1 MQQRVGTLKWI
12 LSVQASFR
20 SSGFGFG
27 GLPRPSASAYMSRRL
42 VPRGS
47 VGRVTVQRGLEQRV
61 GTMSVE
67 EAEVEA
73 LPDDLLRRFSACS
86 YIR

>member
-1 MQQRVGTLKWI
+1 MW
-12 LSVQASFR
+12 SW
-20 SSGFGFG
+20 GF
-27 GLPRPSASAYMSRRL
+27 LPPSPPSAYMSRRS

>member
-1 MQQRVGTLKWI
+1 MWSRGFLARSPP
-12 LSVQASFR
+12 SV
-20 SSGFGFG
+20 
-27 GLPRPSASAYMSRRL
+27 YMGRRL